1 VEGTE
6 ERRRVSPDLVE
17 IVAMNNRNVLEQ
29 ARLIES
35 LNGRYEHLQNDVDAL
50 RAWTAKHDEASC
62 ELLTAATTLVA
73 VADDLNTL
81 KKLRKWVLG
90 LVLFAAMLLGLWSQL
105 KDFHSRP

>member
-35 LNGRYEHLQNDVDAL
+35 LNGRYEHLQND
-50 RAWTAKHDEASC
+50 
-62 ELLTAATTLVA
+62 A
-73 VADDLNTL
+73 VNRRDY
-81 KKLRKWVLG
+81 V
-90 LVLFAAMLLGLWSQL
+90 
-105 KDFHSRP
+105 SRRS